1 MKLIYVASPYA
12 GDIEKN
18 VEFAK
23 RACRYVV
30 ERGHA
35 FFAPHL
41 IYPQILDDSNPA
53 ERETGLKLG
62 HHMLE
67 RCDEMWVFGNRISPG
82 MEAEIERAK
91 QLDIPIRYVSEEQ
104 ILGAQNPAYAIWVK
118 GRPDSPLAGK
128 AGFLSENRQ
137 LLTFQSEQ
145 KAMFRIGEI
154 KGLCLNTHPAAEY
167 GCVEYPQK
175 YASDSR
181 ISLQTLRELDTVPAF
196 DPNNFEVRSREYGD
210 TGGHCT
216 VASVEFYL
224 PDLDR
229 TLWVNCDYE
238 CVSVTSTDFIWQ
250 DEDKQGGWHDFG
262 DVCLFEASYQQALPE
277 DVEPWLPMI
286 REALEYTI
294 EQETAYLRGK
304 AFTLP
309 VAWLPESIRQK
320 AAPEY
325 LSWLQAEDK
334 EIRIAQN
341 GCIEFDDAYP
351 QSSLSISGMTELL
364 EC

>member
-12 GDIEKN
+12 GDIERN

-23 RACRYVV
+23 RACRYVM
-30 ERGHA
+30 EQGHA

-41 IYPQILDDSNPA
+41 LYPQILDDSNPT

-67 RCDEMWVFGNRISPG
+67 RCDEIWVFGNKITSG

-91 QLDIPIRYVSEEQ
+91 QLGIPIRYVSAEQ
-104 ILGAQNPAYAIWVK
+104 IFGAPNPAYAIWVK
-118 GRPDSPLAGK
+118 GRPDGPLAGK

-137 LLTFQSEQ
+137 LLTFTSQQ
-145 KAMFRIGEI
+145 KAMFRIEEI
-154 KGLCLNTHPAAEY
+154 KGLCLNSHPAAEY
-167 GCVEYPQK
+167 ECVEYTQK

-181 ISLQTLRELDTVPAF
+181 IPLETLRELDTVPAF
-196 DPNNFEVRSREYGD
+196 DPNKFEVRSREYGN
-210 TGGHCT
+210 TGGHCM

-229 TLWVNCDYE
+229 SVWVNCNDE
-238 CVSVTSTDFIWQ
+238 CVTVTSADYIWQ
-250 DEDKQGGWHDFG
+250 DEQREGGWHDYE
-262 DVCLFEASYQQALPE
+262 DVRLYDAFYQQALPE
-277 DVEPWLPMI
+277 GVEPWLPMI
-286 REALEYTI
+286 NKALEYTI
-294 EQETAYLRGK
+294 EQETAYLRGE
-304 AFTLP
+304 AFSLP

-325 LSWLQAEDK
+325 LAWLQAEEK
-334 EIRIAQN
+334 EIRIAQE
-341 GCIEFDDAYP
+341 GRIEIDEAYL
-351 QSSLSISGMTELL
+351 QSGQSIPGMTGLQ
-364 EC
+364 